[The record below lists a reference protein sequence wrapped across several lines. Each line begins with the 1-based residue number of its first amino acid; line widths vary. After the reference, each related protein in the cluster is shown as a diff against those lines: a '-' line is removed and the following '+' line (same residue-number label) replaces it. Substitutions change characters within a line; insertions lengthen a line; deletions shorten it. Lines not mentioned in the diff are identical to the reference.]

1 MNDWRFDR
9 WHSTP
14 ISNILQ
20 FEPESFR
27 AYCESDIALGWQFRG
42 DIVKHFKGIL
52 GKQDY
57 TFTSEVRSY
66 VWESKDVPGLWRVFV
81 SNKKGI
87 YLEVSENTSV
97 EDAKIAWND
106 FLSKIG
112 KNQDQLI
119 LDFNDKFQSMAS
131 RNNT

>member
-1 MNDWRFDR
+1 MSKLINIS

-20 FEPESFR
+20 FELESFEM
-27 AYCESDIALGWQFRG
+27 YCESLRALDWQLKG
-42 DIVKHFKGIL
+42 DIVKHFKGVL

-57 TFTSEVRSY
+57 TFTSEVRNY
-66 VWESKDVPGLWRVFV
+66 VWESKDTHGLWRVFV

-87 YLEVSENTSV
+87 YFEVSENASIET
-97 EDAKIAWND
+97 AKIAWND

-119 LDFNDKFQSMAS
+119 LDFNHKLQSMAS
-131 RNNT
+131 RNSS